1 MTNTALF
8 NSMIQR
14 YNEHSFT
21 HNYIFG
27 FEFKGNIYMVDATN
41 ECLPF
46 ILTLDKASRGAGYAL
61 RFKPTVDQK
70 LYLLSLGAKVLCSV
84 AYFNDVYASEKYNRG
99 EIFEKLVTESFGQIW
114 EKDTVPF
121 WKDGD
126 ITVDGIAYQVKF
138 NKASFTN
145 EKQLAKLGLD
155 N

>member
-8 NSMIQR
+8 SGMIEK
-14 YNEHSFT
+14 YDTLSAT

-27 FEFKGNIYMVDATN
+27 FEYRGNVYMVDATS
-41 ECLPF
+41 ESLPY

-61 RFKPTVDQK
+61 RFKPTIDQR
-70 LYLLSLGAKVLCSV
+70 LYLIGLGAKVLCSTEFFKSLV
-84 AYFNDVYASEKYNRG
+84 ASNKYNNG
-99 EIFEKLVTESFGQIW
+99 ENFEKLVTEYFGQVW

-126 ITVDGIAYQVKF
+126 ITVDGIKYQIKF

-145 EKQLAKLGLD
+145 EKQLAKLGA
-155 N
+155 